1 MKKAVL
7 FEVNKGVAT
16 ITLNR
21 PDRYNAVNQ
30 DLVDG
35 ISDSLKKCEQDDL
48 IRAVVITGAGRGFC
62 AGADL
67 SVFAENATAEER
79 SQYIID
85 QYQPLMNQFFSLKKP
100 IIGAINGTAAGVGAA
115 FALACDFRVMSNESG
130 ILFAFV
136 NIGLGPDGGASW
148 LLARQVGYSRALE
161 IAIRG
166 TKVSA
171 TECLAL
177 GLSNRLVSQEAL
189 LTNAQQWAEALAERP
204 TLAIGIA
211 KEDMFFAMN
220 HSLNDTISFEAE
232 QQVAAFKSHDL
243 KEGVAAFLE
252 KRTPNFL
259 GK

>member
-67 SVFAENATAEER
+67 SVFAENTTAEER

-130 ILFAFV
+130 IL
-136 NIGLGPDGGASW
+136 
-148 LLARQVGYSRALE
+148 
-161 IAIRG
+161 
-166 TKVSA
+166 
-171 TECLAL
+171 
-177 GLSNRLVSQEAL
+177 
-189 LTNAQQWAEALAERP
+189 
-204 TLAIGIA
+204 
-211 KEDMFFAMN
+211 
-220 HSLNDTISFEAE
+220 
-232 QQVAAFKSHDL
+232 
-243 KEGVAAFLE
+243 
-252 KRTPNFL
+252 
-259 GK
+259 

>member
-1 MKKAVL
+1 MENAVL
-7 FEVNKGVAT
+7 FEIKNGVAT

-35 ISDSLKKCEQDDL
+35 ISNSLKKCEADQS

-62 AGADL
+62 AGADM
-67 SVFAENATAEER
+67 SVFGDEVTADQR

-115 FALACDFRVMSNESG
+115 FALACDFRVMSDKSG
-130 ILFAFV
+130 ILYAFV

-148 LLARQVGYSRALE
+148 LLTRQVGYSRALE
-161 IAIRG
+161 IATSGKKITGQR
-166 TKVSA
+166 
-171 TECLAL
+171 CLEL
-177 GLSNRLVSQEAL
+177 GLTNRLVAQDDI
-189 LTNAQQWAEALAERP
+189 LTSAQNWAEDIAIRP

-211 KEDMFFAMN
+211 KEDMFFAMD
-220 HSLNDTISFEAE
+220 HSLNESIALEAKK
-232 QQVAAFKSHDL
+232 QIDAFKSHDL
-243 KEGVAAFLE
+243 KEGVSAFME
-252 KRTPNFL
+252 KRKPDFL

>member
-1 MKKAVL
+1 MENAVL
-7 FEVNKGVAT
+7 FKVKKGVAT

-35 ISDSLKKCEQDDL
+35 ISNSLKKCEVDET

-62 AGADL
+62 AGADM
-67 SVFAENATAEER
+67 SVFGDGVTADQR
-79 SQYIID
+79 SQYLID

-115 FALACDFRVMSNESG
+115 FALACDFRVMSDQSG
-130 ILFAFV
+130 ILYAFV

-161 IAIRG
+161 IATSG
-166 TKVSA
+166 KKV
-171 TECLAL
+171 TGQKCLEL
-177 GLSNRLVSQEAL
+177 GLTNRIVAQDDILS
-189 LTNAQQWAEALAERP
+189 NAQSWAEDFAIRP

-211 KEDMFFAMN
+211 KEDMFFAMD
-220 HSLNDTISFEAE
+220 HSLNEAIAFEAKK
-232 QQVAAFKSHDL
+232 QIDAFNSNDL
-243 KEGVAAFLE
+243 KEGVSAFIE
-252 KRTPNFL
+252 KRKPNFL

>member
-1 MKKAVL
+1 MENPVL
-7 FEVNKGVAT
+7 FNVKNGVAT

-30 DLVDG
+30 ELVDG
-35 ISDSLKKCEQDDL
+35 ISSSLIKCEIEES
-48 IRAVVITGAGRGFC
+48 IRSVVITGAGRGFC
-62 AGADL
+62 SGADM
-67 SVFAENATAEER
+67 SVFGNEVTPEQR

-85 QYQPLMNQFFSLKKP
+85 QYQPLINQFFSLKKP

-115 FALACDFRVMSNESG
+115 FALACDFRVMSDQSA

-161 IAIRG
+161 IATSG
-166 TKVSA
+166 KKV
-171 TECLAL
+171 TGQKCLEL
-177 GLSNRLVSQEAL
+177 GLTNRIVNQDEILS
-189 LTNAQQWAEALAERP
+189 NAQEWAADFAIRP

-211 KEDMFFAMN
+211 KEDMFYAVN
-220 HSLNDTISFEAE
+220 HSLNEAIAFEAKK
-232 QQVAAFKSHDL
+232 QIDAFKSHDL
-243 KEGVAAFLE
+243 KEGVSAFIE
-252 KRTPNFL
+252 KRKPDFL

>member
-1 MKKAVL
+1 MEKAVL
-7 FEVNKGVAT
+7 FEVKKGVAT

-30 DLVDG
+30 DLTDG
-35 ISDSLKKCEQDDL
+35 ISNYLKKCEVDDS

-62 AGADL
+62 AGADM
-67 SVFAENATAEER
+67 SVFGDDVTAEQR

-85 QYQPLMNQFFSLKKP
+85 EYQPLMNQFFSLKKP

-115 FALACDFRVMSNESG
+115 FALACDFRVMSDQSG
-130 ILFAFV
+130 ILYAFV

-161 IAIRG
+161 IATSG
-166 TKVSA
+166 KKV
-171 TECLAL
+171 TGQRCLEL
-177 GLSNRLVSQEAL
+177 GLTNRIVAQDDILS
-189 LTNAQQWAEALAERP
+189 NAQAWAEEFAIRP

-211 KEDMFFAMN
+211 KEDIFFAID
-220 HSLNDTISFEAE
+220 HSLNETIAFEAKK
-232 QQVAAFKSHDL
+232 QIDALKSHDL
-243 KEGVAAFLE
+243 NEGVSAFIE
-252 KRTPNFL
+252 KRKPNFL

>member
-1 MKKAVL
+1 MENAVL
-7 FEVNKGVAT
+7 FEINNGVAT

-35 ISDSLKKCEQDDL
+35 ISNSLKKCEADQS
-48 IRAVVITGAGRGFC
+48 IRAVIITGAGRGFC
-62 AGADL
+62 AGADM
-67 SVFAENATAEER
+67 SVFGDEVTADQR

-115 FALACDFRVMSNESG
+115 FALACDFRVMSDKSG
-130 ILFAFV
+130 ILYAFV

-148 LLARQVGYSRALE
+148 LLTRQVGYSRALE
-161 IAIRG
+161 IATSGKKITGQR
-166 TKVSA
+166 
-171 TECLAL
+171 CLEL
-177 GLSNRLVSQEAL
+177 GLTNRLVAQDDI
-189 LTNAQQWAEALAERP
+189 LTIAQNWAEDFAIRP

-211 KEDMFFAMN
+211 KEDMFFAMD
-220 HSLNDTISFEAE
+220 HSLNESIAFEAKK
-232 QQVAAFKSHDL
+232 QIDAFNSYDL
-243 KEGVAAFLE
+243 KEGVSAFIE
-252 KRTPNFL
+252 KRKPNFL

>member
-1 MKKAVL
+1 MEKAVL
-7 FEVNKGVAT
+7 FEVKKGVAT

-30 DLVDG
+30 DLTDG
-35 ISDSLKKCEQDDL
+35 ISNYLKKCEVDDS

-67 SVFAENATAEER
+67 SVFGDDVTAEQR

-85 QYQPLMNQFFSLKKP
+85 EYQPLMNQFFSLKKP

-115 FALACDFRVMSNESG
+115 FALACDFRVMSDQSG
-130 ILFAFV
+130 ILYAFV

-161 IAIRG
+161 IATSG
-166 TKVSA
+166 KKV
-171 TECLAL
+171 TGQRCLEL
-177 GLSNRLVSQEAL
+177 GLTNRIVAQDDILS
-189 LTNAQQWAEALAERP
+189 NAQAWAEEFAVRP

-211 KEDMFFAMN
+211 KEDMFFAMD
-220 HSLNDTISFEAE
+220 HSLNEAIAFEAKKQIE
-232 QQVAAFKSHDL
+232 AFKSRDL
-243 KEGVAAFLE
+243 KEGVSAFIE
-252 KRTPNFL
+252 KRKPNFL

>member
-100 IIGAINGTAAGVGAA
+100 IIGAINGTAA
-115 FALACDFRVMSNESG
+115 
-130 ILFAFV
+130 
-136 NIGLGPDGGASW
+136 
-148 LLARQVGYSRALE
+148 
-161 IAIRG
+161 
-166 TKVSA
+166 
-171 TECLAL
+171 
-177 GLSNRLVSQEAL
+177 
-189 LTNAQQWAEALAERP
+189 
-204 TLAIGIA
+204 
-211 KEDMFFAMN
+211 
-220 HSLNDTISFEAE
+220 
-232 QQVAAFKSHDL
+232 
-243 KEGVAAFLE
+243 
-252 KRTPNFL
+252 
-259 GK
+259 

>member
-1 MKKAVL
+1 
-7 FEVNKGVAT
+7 
-16 ITLNR
+16 
-21 PDRYNAVNQ
+21 
-30 DLVDG
+30 
-35 ISDSLKKCEQDDL
+35 
-48 IRAVVITGAGRGFC
+48 
-62 AGADL
+62 
-67 SVFAENATAEER
+67 
-79 SQYIID
+79 
-85 QYQPLMNQFFSLKKP
+85 
-100 IIGAINGTAAGVGAA
+100 
-115 FALACDFRVMSNESG
+115 MSNESG
-130 ILFAFV
+130 ILYAFV

>member
-1 MKKAVL
+1 MENAVL
-7 FEVNKGVAT
+7 FEANKGVAI

-35 ISDSLKKCEQDDL
+35 ISSALTKCENDDS
-48 IRAVVITGAGRGFC
+48 IRAVVLTGSGRGFC
-62 AGADL
+62 AGADM
-67 SVFAENATAEER
+67 SVFSDNATAEER

-85 QYQPLMNQFFSLKKP
+85 QYQPLMNQFFTLKKP

-115 FALACDFRVMSNESG
+115 FALACDFRVMSAESG
-130 ILFAFV
+130 ILYAFV

-161 IAIRG
+161 IATSG
-166 TKVSA
+166 KKVSG

-177 GLSNRLVSQEAL
+177 GLTNRIVPQEEL
-189 LTNAQQWAEALAERP
+189 LNNAKQWAEELAKGA

-211 KEDMFFAMN
+211 KEDMFYAIN
-220 HSLNDTISFEAE
+220 HSLNEAIAFEARK
-232 QQVAAFKSHDL
+232 QVAAFKSHDL

-252 KRTPNFL
+252 KRKADFKGN
-259 GK
+259 

>member
-1 MKKAVL
+1 MENAVL
-7 FEVNKGVAT
+7 FEVNNGVAT

-35 ISDSLKKCEQDDL
+35 ISNSLKKCEADQS

-62 AGADL
+62 AGADM
-67 SVFAENATAEER
+67 SVFGDEVTADQR

-115 FALACDFRVMSNESG
+115 FALACDFRVMSDKSG
-130 ILFAFV
+130 ILYAFV

-148 LLARQVGYSRALE
+148 LLTRQVGYSRALE
-161 IAIRG
+161 IATSGKKITGKR
-166 TKVSA
+166 
-171 TECLAL
+171 CLEL
-177 GLSNRLVSQEAL
+177 GLTNRLVAQDEI
-189 LTNAQQWAEALAERP
+189 LTSAQNWAKDFAICP

-211 KEDMFFAMN
+211 KEDMFFAMD
-220 HSLNDTISFEAE
+220 HTLNESIAFEAKK
-232 QQVAAFKSHDL
+232 QIDAFKSHDL
-243 KEGVAAFLE
+243 KEGVSAFIE
-252 KRTPNFL
+252 KRKPDFL